1 MTALLPRLA
10 GDARLLFFTRSVR
23 LFGYGLVSVVL
34 VLYLAALGMSGAE
47 IGLLLTLTLV
57 GDTLI
62 SLWLTTH
69 ADRLGRRRVL
79 IVGSVL
85 MIAAGLAFA
94 SGAMFWVLL
103 VAAIA
108 GVISPSGNEVGPFL
122 AVEQAS
128 LSELVGAKERTG
140 VFAWYNLAGSI
151 ATAVGALAGG
161 VGARLF
167 QLAGLSTL
175 DSYRAV
181 LIGYALLGVLLA
193 LVFARLS
200 PATEAQLRQDLSV
213 ASRLGLHQSRSKVL
227 ELAALF
233 GLDAFAGG
241 FVIQS
246 VLAYWFVV
254 RFNVAVD
261 VLGVIFFG
269 ANVLAGLSSL
279 LAARLAA
286 RFGLLQ
292 TMVFTHLPSNV
303 LLILVP
309 LMPVLPLAV
318 LVLLARFA
326 ISQMDVPTRQ
336 AYTMALVAPDERSA
350 AAGLTGVART
360 LGAAV
365 SSGLA
370 APLVA
375 SATLAALP
383 FFLAGGLKIVY
394 DLAVFFRFRSVP
406 LPPEPAGPGTR
417 FPSRPCP

>member
-1 MTALLPRLA
+1 MIDRMATLLPTLGR
-10 GDARLLFFTRSVR
+10 DARLLFLTRSVR

-34 VLYLAALGMSGAE
+34 VLYLASLGMSGAE

-79 IVGSVL
+79 IAGAVL
-85 MIAAGLAFA
+85 MILAGLAFA
-94 SGAMFWVLL
+94 SGAAFWVLL
-103 VAAIA
+103 IAAIL

-128 LSELVGAKERTG
+128 LSELVGPVERTG
-140 VFAWYNLAGSI
+140 VFAWYNLAGSV

-161 VGARLF
+161 VGARAF
-167 QLAGLSTL
+167 QLAGFSEL

-181 LIGYALLGVLLA
+181 LLGYAVLGAVLA
-193 LVFARLS
+193 FAFGGLTT
-200 PATEAQLRQDLSV
+200 AAEARRREDVSV
-213 ASRLGLHQSRSKVL
+213 ATSLGLHKSRSRVL
-227 ELAALF
+227 ELASLF
-233 GLDAFAGG
+233 ALDAFAGG

-246 VLAYWFVV
+246 ILAYWFAT
-254 RFNVAVD
+254 RFGAPAD
-261 VLGVIFFG
+261 TLGVIFFG
-269 ANVLAGLSSL
+269 ANVLAGVSSL
-279 LAARLAA
+279 AAARLAA
-286 RFGLLQ
+286 RFGLLR

-318 LVLLARFA
+318 AVLLARFA

-350 AAGLTGVART
+350 AAGITGVART
-360 LGAAV
+360 LGAAA

-375 SATLAALP
+375 SATLASLP

-394 DLAVFFRFRSVP
+394 DLLVFFRFRSVP
-406 LPPEPAGPGTR
+406 LPPEATT
-417 FPSRPCP
+417 

>member
-1 MTALLPRLA
+1 
-10 GDARLLFFTRSVR
+10 
-23 LFGYGLVSVVL
+23 VSVIL

-79 IVGSVL
+79 IVGAVL
-85 MIAAGLAFA
+85 MLLAGLAFA
-94 SGAMFWVLL
+94 SGAAFWVLL

-128 LSELVGAKERTG
+128 LSELVGPGARTG
-140 VFAWYNLAGSI
+140 VFAWYNLAGSV
-151 ATAVGALAGG
+151 ATALGALAGG
-161 VGARLF
+161 VGARAF
-167 QLAGLSTL
+167 QLAGFSTL

-181 LIGYALLGVLLA
+181 LLGYAALGLVLA
-193 LVFARLS
+193 VVFVGLTA
-200 PATEAQLRQDLSV
+200 ATEARPPEKRASASV
-213 ASRLGLHQSRSKVL
+213 ASRFGLHQSRPRVF
-227 ELAALF
+227 ELASLF
-233 GLDAFAGG
+233 ALDAFAGG

-246 VLAYWFVV
+246 ILAYWFAT
-254 RFNVAVD
+254 RFGAPAD
-261 VLGVIFFG
+261 TLGVIFFA

-279 LAARLAA
+279 AAARLAA
-286 RFGLLQ
+286 RFGLLR

-303 LLILVP
+303 LLLLVP

-318 LVLLARFA
+318 AVLLARFA

-350 AAGLTGVART
+350 AAGITGVART

-375 SATLAALP
+375 SAALASLP
-383 FFLAGGLKIVY
+383 FFLAGGLKIAY
-394 DLAVFFRFRSVP
+394 DLLVFFRFRSVP
-406 LPPEPAGPGTR
+406 LPPEPTR
-417 FPSRPCP
+417 

>member
-1 MTALLPRLA
+1 MLTQMTALLRRLRP
-10 GDARLLFFTRSVR
+10 DARLLFFTRSVR

-79 IVGSVL
+79 VVGAVL

-151 ATAVGALAGG
+151 ATALGALAGG
-161 VGARLF
+161 VGARVF

-181 LIGYALLGVLLA
+181 LLGYAVLGVLLA

-200 PATEAQLRQDLSV
+200 PATEAQLRADVSV
-213 ASRLGLHQSRSKVL
+213 ASRLGLHESRSKVL

-261 VLGVIFFG
+261 VLGVIFFA
-269 ANVLAGLSSL
+269 ANVLAGVSSL

-286 RFGLLQ
+286 RFGLLR

-309 LMPVLPLAV
+309 LMPALPLAV

-350 AAGLTGVART
+350 AAGITGVART

-406 LPPEPAGPGTR
+406 LPPERASG
-417 FPSRPCP
+417 

>member
-1 MTALLPRLA
+1 VA
-10 GDARLLFFTRSVR
+10 
-23 LFGYGLVSVVL
+23 
-34 VLYLAALGMSGAE
+34 
-47 IGLLLTLTLV
+47 
-57 GDTLI
+57 
-62 SLWLTTH
+62 H

-79 IVGSVL
+79 VVGAVL

-140 VFAWYNLAGSI
+140 MFAWYNLAGSI

-167 QLAGLSTL
+167 QLAGLSAL

-181 LIGYALLGVLLA
+181 LLGYAVLGVVLA

-200 PATEAQLRQDLSV
+200 PATEAQLREDVSV

-227 ELAALF
+227 ELAGLF

-254 RFNVAVD
+254 RFDVAVD

-269 ANVLAGLSSL
+269 ANVLAGVSSL

-309 LMPVLPLAV
+309 VMPVLPLAV

-350 AAGLTGVART
+350 AAGITGVART

-406 LPPEPAGPGTR
+406 LPPESASG
-417 FPSRPCP
+417 